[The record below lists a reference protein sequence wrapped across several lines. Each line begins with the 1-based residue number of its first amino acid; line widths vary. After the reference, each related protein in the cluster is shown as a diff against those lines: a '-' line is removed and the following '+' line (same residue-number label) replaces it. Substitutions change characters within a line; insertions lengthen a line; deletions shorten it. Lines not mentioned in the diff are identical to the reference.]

1 MGEDLSICEECEE
14 IIVYDVR
21 MPKLLAYMSNQDHIV
36 RVNHGMKMRIISR
49 PGLYFFSVRTEMAHG
64 RRLQTFLDT
73 IRTRINYL
81 LLPDETGKMI
91 PVGNRCDCS
100 SSAYRF

>member
-21 MPKLLAYMSNQDHIV
+21 MPKLLANMSNQDHIV

-49 PGLYFFSVRTEMAHG
+49 PGLYFLCSLLGDIFCKNRNGSWQEAADISGHHQNKDK
-64 RRLQTFLDT
+64 LFTF
-73 IRTRINYL
+73 
-81 LLPDETGKMI
+81 
-91 PVGNRCDCS
+91 
-100 SSAYRF
+100 A